1 MSNKRNEST
10 SAESRGEGSSGH
22 VWRRRAMDM
31 FGGEEQWAYLE
42 KSSGHVWRRGV
53 VDMFGGEEQW
63 TCLEEKKG
71 GEDEQW
77 KYS

>member
-1 MSNKRNEST
+1 MCQTNEMNLRVLKVEERE
-10 SAESRGEGSSGH
+10 A
-22 VWRRRAMDM
+22 VDM
-31 FGGEEQWAYLE
+31 FGGEEQWTCLE
-42 KSSGHVWRRGV
+42 ERSSGHVWRRGV

>member
-1 MSNKRNEST
+1 MNLRVLKVEERE
-10 SAESRGEGSSGH
+10 A
-22 VWRRRAMDM
+22 VDM
-31 FGGEEQWAYLE
+31 FGGEEQWTCLE
-42 KSSGHVWRRGV
+42 ERSSGHIWRRA

>member
-1 MSNKRNEST
+1 
-10 SAESRGEGSSGH
+10 
-22 VWRRRAMDM
+22 MDM

-53 VDMFGGEEQW
+53 VAMFGGEEQW